1 VAESRARR
9 RTSLVV
15 AAALMAVPALAG
27 CSSGTESYCAALKDD
42 QKRLTR
48 LATAAAKPGKQGAR
62 ALDDTLGVLE
72 GLGAEAPEDI
82 ADEWQTLTGA
92 LQGLVDA
99 ITETG
104 ASPADFAGGEP
115 PPGVST
121 GQVRA
126 VQQAAAELRSTRVT
140 QAGASIEQHAR
151 DVCKVDLGTGLGGVS

>member
-1 VAESRARR
+1 VV
-9 RTSLVV
+9 VV
-15 AAALMAVPALAG
+15 ALVAVASLAG
-27 CSSGTESYCAALKDD
+27 CSSGTESYCSALKDD

-48 LATAAAKPGKQGAR
+48 LATDAGKPGKPGAR
-62 ALDDTLGVLE
+62 ALDDTLGVLQ
-72 GLGAEAPEDI
+72 GLSEEAPEDI

-92 LQGLVDA
+92 LRSLVDA
-99 ITETG
+99 ITESG

-126 VQQAAAELRSTRVT
+126 VQQAAAALQSTRVT

-151 DVCKVDLGTGLGGVS
+151 DVCKVDLGTGLGGVG